1 MWESN
6 PPGNKNALVLFLLL
20 QYCEGPCCN
29 GSTVCADKNEHKA
42 RLQQITVN
50 AFRLGNFKP
59 SSRWVLATSLH
70 PSLAGVAWQTVSA
83 ADTAPDVPATEIPHL
98 LSYFFR
104 VEILALLM
112 GPLRFYMPS
121 CSFHRAPGWN
131 PVRQMRV
138 QQTYP
143 QQKNLPDWGTASSE
157 HKKPSAGET
166 EAPGHRGQGWTW
178 WHQPAPVPHQAV
190 LDPSKVWLEE
200 RRDVSLLPSHSHTA
214 EESQPRLGLS
224 GFSLGERC
232 GICFYCCLA
241 LEVFLM
247 RNVNKICESK
257 AQIIQ
262 IINKLGKCQ
271 GIPSVVSPCCSGI
284 VFKIYMWSIGFLKI
298 FISIFALQ
306 KQIH

>member
-1 MWESN
+1 MRESN
-6 PPGNKNALVLFLLL
+6 PPGDKDALVLFLLL

-29 GSTVCADKNEHKA
+29 GSSVCADKNEHRA

-59 SSRWVLATSLH
+59 SNRWVLATSPH
-70 PSLAGVAWQTVSA
+70 PSLAGVAWQTVST
-83 ADTAPDVPATEIPHL
+83 ADTAPDIPATEIPHL

-112 GPLRFYMPS
+112 GPLRSYMPS

-166 EAPGHRGQGWTW
+166 EAPGHQGEGWTW
-178 WHQPAPVPHQAV
+178 WHQPAACPWCLTRQYLTPQRFGWRRGEMSPCFHPTPTLLKQASHGLVSPV
-190 LDPSKVWLEE
+190 LVW
-200 RRDVSLLPSHSHTA
+200 
-214 EESQPRLGLS
+214 G
-224 GFSLGERC
+224 
-232 GICFYCCLA
+232 
-241 LEVFLM
+241 
-247 RNVNKICESK
+247 
-257 AQIIQ
+257 
-262 IINKLGKCQ
+262 
-271 GIPSVVSPCCSGI
+271 SVVEYVFI
-284 VFKIYMWSIGFLKI
+284 VAWHKKSF
-298 FISIFALQ
+298 
-306 KQIH
+306 